1 MQSQNFQSSA
11 KSLISKYNSWRIMK
25 LVQKLK
31 TLNGSN
37 LVQIVDHRI
46 VGVVEF
52 LFFMLHYNVSF
63 LFLYGWHE
71 GTEIIVYSVSYL
83 LTYLP
88 IWWYLSYGIIL
99 MRSLEMCLLPLWRTE
114 HLSVTFLKEYSCMLA
129 TIITMWLL

>member
-1 MQSQNFQSSA
+1 
-11 KSLISKYNSWRIMK
+11 MK

-88 IWWYLSYGIIL
+88 IW
-99 MRSLEMCLLPLWRTE
+99 
-114 HLSVTFLKEYSCMLA
+114 
-129 TIITMWLL
+129 